1 MGPKSKARNTSGQT
15 DNIVQ
20 GASSESPLVMQ
31 GLDDDHPVSEQSDLH
46 TVGRPSSEERLSNA
60 HKNNETSI
68 GLGLEHNSD
77 VEQVKPSDL
86 STKPE
91 QSHETQAPSEPVT
104 NSLQVSPTSQRPIVD
119 SRLAAR
125 DRPPSIVIQE
135 DQRQYLFSDYEH
147 PHQNSDGAPAADRH
161 SPTTPRRQPTD
172 PVTRERDSLI
182 PLSAP
187 CLLNVTFDGLDVLC
201 DYEGP
206 EVRRDDE
213 KEFGKLRKVAEDAI
227 RQKYDAILEDMR
239 KEKPNPLLNLDVLY
253 IRHGSCRVVSGNKKQ
268 DASILNDEKKWTETL
283 SRIILNFVHKDMN
296 SGIEEGGSPGYSEF
310 QISIDWEFSSLH
322 LKESKDEAYS
332 KVVKKEM
339 ARKTKQSIRRG
350 AEFLPHSDLNNIF
363 SMQTIRTLVGKDPS
377 LGEHIDREEFS
388 RDIFKSARK
397 LLAIFV
403 LAKVELAFLKRL
415 RAIGI
420 GDAALPL
427 DKDKYPTVSEN
438 EDFRDLIK
446 FQSQVL
452 AHRFVNPRSKE
463 HRNKDHLELGPD
475 VVLPITY
482 EADHMKSK
490 IGHGAFG
497 EVYKVHIDPA
507 HHPFSAVGLQD
518 PPMNRV

>member
-1 MGPKSKARNTSGQT
+1 MSGQT

-20 GASSESPLVMQ
+20 GASGESLSVMQ
-31 GLDDDHPVSEQSDLH
+31 ELDDDHQVSEQSDLH
-46 TVGRPSSEERLSNA
+46 TVGRPSSDGSLSNA
-60 HKNNETSI
+60 QKNNETSI
-68 GLGLEHNSD
+68 SLGLEHNSG
-77 VEQVKPSDL
+77 VEQVKLSDP
-86 STKPE
+86 STKSE

-104 NSLQVSPTSQRPIVD
+104 NLLQVSPTSQRPMVG
-119 SRLAAR
+119 SQLATRA
-125 DRPPSIVIQE
+125 RPPSIVIQE
-135 DQRQYLFSDYEH
+135 DQRQYLFSEFG
-147 PHQNSDGAPAADRH
+147 PRQNGDGASAADRH

-201 DYEGP
+201 DHKGP
-206 EVRRDDE
+206 DVRRDDE
-213 KEFGKLRKVAEDAI
+213 GEFRKLRKVAEDAI
-227 RQKYDAILEDMR
+227 RQKYDDILADMR
-239 KEKPNPLLNLDVLY
+239 MEKPNPLLYLDVLY

-268 DASILNDEKKWTETL
+268 DASVLDDEKKWTETL

-296 SGIEEGGSPGYSEF
+296 SGIEKGGSAGYSEF

-322 LKESKDEAYS
+322 LKESKDESYS

-339 ARKTKQSIRRG
+339 ARKTKPSIRRN

-363 SMQTIRTLVGKDPS
+363 SMQTIRTLVEKDNS
-377 LGEHIDREEFS
+377 LSEHVDREEFS

-397 LLAIFV
+397 LLAICV
-403 LAKVELAFLKRL
+403 LAKVELAFLKEL
-415 RAIGI
+415 RVIGI

-446 FQSQVL
+446 FQSQIL

-475 VVLPITY
+475 VVLPITF
-482 EADHMKSK
+482 EVNPEKSK

-497 EVYKVHIDPA
+497 EVYKVLIDPA

>member
-1 MGPKSKARNTSGQT
+1 MSGQT

-20 GASSESPLVMQ
+20 GASGESLSVMQ
-31 GLDDDHPVSEQSDLH
+31 ELDDDHQVSEQSDLH
-46 TVGRPSSEERLSNA
+46 TVGRPSSDGSLSNA
-60 HKNNETSI
+60 QKNNETSI
-68 GLGLEHNSD
+68 SLGPVHNSG

-91 QSHETQAPSEPVT
+91 RSHETQAPSEPVT
-104 NSLQVSPTSQRPIVD
+104 NLLQASPMPQRPIVD
-119 SRLAAR
+119 SQLAAR
-125 DRPPSIVIQE
+125 ARPPSIVIQE
-135 DQRQYLFSDYEH
+135 DERQYLLSSFEH
-147 PHQNSDGAPAADRH
+147 PRQNGDGASAADRH

-201 DYEGP
+201 DHKGP
-206 EVRRDDE
+206 DVRRDDE
-213 KEFGKLRKVAEDAI
+213 GEFRKLRKVAEDAI
-227 RQKYDAILEDMR
+227 RQTYDGILADMR
-239 KEKPNPLLNLDVLY
+239 KEKPNLLLDLDVLY
-253 IRHGSCRVVSGNKKQ
+253 IRHGSCRVVSENKKQ
-268 DASILNDEKKWTETL
+268 EASVLDDEKKWTETL

-296 SGIEEGGSPGYSEF
+296 LGIEKGGSAGYSEF

-322 LKESKDEAYS
+322 LKESKDESYS

-339 ARKTKQSIRRG
+339 ARKTKPSIRRN

-363 SMQTIRTLVGKDPS
+363 SMQTIRTLVEKDNS
-377 LGEHIDREEFS
+377 LSEDIDREEFS

-397 LLAIFV
+397 LLAICV
-403 LAKVELAFLKRL
+403 LAKVELAFLKHL
-415 RAIGI
+415 RSLGI

-427 DKDKYPTVSEN
+427 DKDKYLAVSEN

-446 FQSQVL
+446 FQSQIL

-482 EADHMKSK
+482 ETNPEKSK

-497 EVYKVHIDPA
+497 EVYKVLIDPA

-518 PPMNRV
+518 PPTNRV